1 MGTETPDVWPRT
13 AEISFGST
21 EVTRHDFYDCF
32 EQHDS
37 VSGSIFD
44 AVSRLPGRAICVF
57 RVGFKTVKDHA
68 DFLEKFTKKDS
79 VKIGDN
85 EVKIRVRD
93 RSVNLVRVRIQHY
106 KFDDDLSLL
115 SKRLREYGLVSRIF
129 WDTYQD
135 RLLPKWNGIKTGVVN
150 VDMEIHKGIPSYI
163 SFGSYKVPLM
173 VSYAGQMYTCRLCDS
188 PTHVLADC
196 PKQPSRLTT
205 PSTNSE
211 VPKEARNY
219 SSVLKNPASFRPTKR
234 PQATNPIGIG
244 PRPIAPTVDAQSFP
258 VLAQE
263 PTTSTAVVLY
273 KTSEDP
279 VSKPDGSETDTAED
293 TDAEDPLSVSSEAV
307 PRPVSKKKKKGSRE
321 FRDQEKQSRK
331 KSRVASSQPSME
343 ESEQILPDIAQLLEV
358 ESPTREVQGS
368 NPGGDVNSFSSISGR
383 DDVPPG
389 GISQN
394 EPSVPTTVDQVDN
407 EEDRE
412 MDITQLSSV
421 SNPEEDIS
429 FSDGSIQPGQRS
441 RDSQEASHVSETQES
456 LGIPIG
462 TPPVTIREKTLRHLK
477 LVNKTP
483 KKAQNPK
490 PRFKH

>member
-1 MGTETPDVWPRT
+1 
-13 AEISFGST
+13 
-21 EVTRHDFYDCF
+21 
-32 EQHDS
+32 
-37 VSGSIFD
+37 
-44 AVSRLPGRAICVF
+44 
-57 RVGFKTVKDHA
+57 
-68 DFLEKFTKKDS
+68 
-79 VKIGDN
+79 
-85 EVKIRVRD
+85 
-93 RSVNLVRVRIQHY
+93 
-106 KFDDDLSLL
+106 
-115 SKRLREYGLVSRIF
+115 
-129 WDTYQD
+129 
-135 RLLPKWNGIKTGVVN
+135 
-150 VDMEIHKGIPSYI
+150 
-163 SFGSYKVPLM
+163 
-173 VSYAGQMYTCRLCDS
+173 
-188 PTHVLADC
+188 
-196 PKQPSRLTT
+196 
-205 PSTNSE
+205 
-211 VPKEARNY
+211 
-219 SSVLKNPASFRPTKR
+219 
-234 PQATNPIGIG
+234 
-244 PRPIAPTVDAQSFP
+244 
-258 VLAQE
+258 
-263 PTTSTAVVLY
+263 
-273 KTSEDP
+273 
-279 VSKPDGSETDTAED
+279 
-293 TDAEDPLSVSSEAV
+293 
-307 PRPVSKKKKKGSRE
+307 
-321 FRDQEKQSRK
+321 
-331 KSRVASSQPSME
+331 ME

-368 NPGGDVNSFSSISGR
+368 NPGGDVNFFSSISGR